1 MCSIAIIVESLN
13 IAGTLPPFRM
23 YAFVYVLIIK
33 AGLVLSPVSIFE
45 TISNK
50 SKSTTLTVDD
60 PLSATSNLLKLILLQ
75 NTGLLNPVISFSR
88 LKVFKSTIDNL
99 SLNINPLPSIKL
111 IFFGLIR
118 MELLTELNI

>member
-1 MCSIAIIVESLN
+1 
-13 IAGTLPPFRM
+13 M

-60 PLSATSNLLKLILLQ
+60 PLSATSNLLKLILSQ

-88 LKVFKSTIDNL
+88 LKVFISTIDNL
-99 SLNINPLPSIKL
+99 SLKINPLPSIKL

-118 MELLTELNI
+118 LELLTELNI